1 MQTYIPTSN
10 QDTPPMPYPA
20 PEVTAAPP
28 ILTAPEYA
36 HALRLIGAVTIVRL
50 VSRPIP
56 AVAGE
61 GRDHAQR

>member
-1 MQTYIPTSN
+1 MPRLE
-10 QDTPPMPYPA
+10 PP
-20 PEVTAAPP
+20 VTVVPP
-28 ILTAPEYA
+28 IISTPERA
-36 HALRLIGAVTIVRL
+36 HALRPIGAFTIVRL